1 MPLLT
6 PATANLKTLLSVSTR
21 PLIVCFCAAWCDTCT
36 VYQQKLKVLSDQ
48 LIDHVFVWVDIE
60 DHPELLGDEDVENF
74 PTLLIER
81 NGQKQFFGTMLP
93 HIDQLE
99 RMIQAT
105 ATGDHNAAANTLP
118 DVRTYLLTSSPH

>member
-1 MPLLT
+1 
-6 PATANLKTLLSVSTR
+6 
-21 PLIVCFCAAWCDTCT
+21 
-36 VYQQKLKVLSDQ
+36 
-48 LIDHVFVWVDIE
+48 
-60 DHPELLGDEDVENF
+60 
-74 PTLLIER
+74 
-81 NGQKQFFGTMLP
+81 MLP